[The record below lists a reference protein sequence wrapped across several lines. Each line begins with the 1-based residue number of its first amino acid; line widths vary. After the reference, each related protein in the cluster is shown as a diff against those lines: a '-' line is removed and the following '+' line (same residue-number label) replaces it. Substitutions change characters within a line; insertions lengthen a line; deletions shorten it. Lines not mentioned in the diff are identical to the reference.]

1 MPNPATSHI
10 RVGGDIEIAVD
21 DYGGDGPLVLLHH
34 AVGFCAGVWTE
45 TVQQLGSHA
54 HVFALDARGHG
65 RSSKPRDPSAY
76 SWALVAADLCAVAQ
90 SLSARFGRRIALA
103 VGHSFGGACTLA
115 AAAQAPDSFERVI
128 ALDPVVIRRARESS
142 LDPSAPTRRGP
153 SAVSRFRRAVFPSFD
168 AALES
173 WQPKAL
179 FQSWHPA
186 VLRAYVDHG
195 LVAREDGQVELRC
208 QPEIEAAV
216 FQGGRGLD
224 LFPLAPQISAP
235 AHIYWA
241 EHGSFSIETY
251 RALASLMPRATVST
265 VPTGHLVPM
274 ERPDLTA
281 ALIRA
286 ALS

>member
-1 MPNPATSHI
+1 MRKPATSLI
-10 RVGGDIEIAVD
+10 RVDDEIEIAVD

-34 AVGFCAGVWTE
+34 AVGFCAGVWAE
-45 TVQQLGSHA
+45 TVQQLDGAA

-76 SWALVAADLCAVAQ
+76 SWSLVASDLCAIAQ
-90 SLSARFGRRIALA
+90 SLSARFGQRIALG
-103 VGHSFGGACTLA
+103 VGHSFGGACTLG
-115 AAAQAPDSFERVI
+115 AAAQAPDLFQRLI
-128 ALDPVVIRRARESS
+128 ALDPVVIRRAPESS
-142 LDPSAPTRRGP
+142 PDASAPTRRGP
-153 SAVSRFRRAVFPSFD
+153 SALSRFRRAVFPSFE

-173 WQPKAL
+173 WQSKPL

-195 LVAREDGQVELRC
+195 LMTREDGQVELRC
-208 QPEIEAAV
+208 PPEIEAAV

-224 LFPLAPQISAP
+224 LIPLASQISAP
-235 AHIYWA
+235 AQIYWA
-241 EHGSFSIETY
+241 EHGSFSLETY
-251 RALASLMPRATVST
+251 RALAALMPRATVST